1 MKATDFLSRASLA
14 ICGIL
19 LAAAF
24 ALVQVLIGGTR
35 LVFSLPAYGV
45 LAAMSILALV
55 LIGRARPQP
64 NQLCLISTG
73 IFVAYVLVRACT
85 SPVDYLARPDIYSA
99 LACLLVYLFV
109 ACILTGAKH
118 RSWFLFF
125 LLVLAMV
132 HVAIGALQ
140 FRDGTNFMPISF
152 LQRFDYGRRASGFYV
167 NPNHLAGL
175 LEILGVF
182 GLSIGFWGRS
192 PVWLKLL
199 MLYAAAVCYGGLI
212 ITGSRGGYFSA
223 GASVITVA
231 ALSLIVLWRAG
242 STVFVRIG
250 GATLIVAALVISVVL
265 ILARGSLFV
274 SERTGQGG
282 LENEGYNRR
291 YDMWHAA
298 AQEWQLQP
306 IVGTGSGTYL
316 FYGRQFRAE
325 STNKDPVYTHNDYLQ
340 LLAEYGLIGAATFLL
355 FLLSHLYAGWR
366 NFQRLGPKRVIV
378 STRLFSNALAL
389 QIGAL
394 GAVAAIVVHSIV
406 DFNLHIPANA
416 LLMAFVLGLLANPG
430 VSHESQTPALTKSS
444 IGWRIVAAL
453 VGIVVALQCVRLLPA
468 EYFAERARV
477 ALRDGDPTTAAS
489 FAVRALKTE
498 QKNPSIY
505 YYLGRAGML
514 EGNAVDDPAKRA
526 FLFQVASVAFEKGW
540 ALARQD
546 EIFPAELAVIY
557 DALERFPEAEWMY
570 NEALRLDPNS
580 VPLQQNYHAHLESW
594 RRAPAAKPIDV
605 DPGQE

>member
-1 MKATDFLSRASLA
+1 MKATDLLSRFSLA

-19 LAAAF
+19 FVASF
-24 ALVQVLIGGTR
+24 ALIQVLVGGTR
-35 LVFSLPAYGV
+35 LVFSFPAYGL
-45 LAAMSILALV
+45 LAAMSIFALV
-55 LIGRARPQP
+55 LIARSRPQP
-64 NQLCLISTG
+64 NQLCLISAG
-73 IFVAYVLVRACT
+73 IFVAYVVVRAWT
-85 SPVDYLARPDIYSA
+85 SPVDYLARADIYSV
-99 LACLLVYLFV
+99 LGCLLVYLFV
-109 ACILTGAKH
+109 ACIFTDAKY
-118 RSWFLFF
+118 RSWFLFS
-125 LLVLAMV
+125 LLVLAMI

-175 LEILGVF
+175 LEMIGVF
-182 GLSIGFWGRS
+182 SLSIACWGRW

-199 MLYAAAVCYGGLI
+199 TLYGAAVCYGGLI

-223 GASVITVA
+223 GAGVITVA

-242 STVFVRIG
+242 STVFVRLG

-265 ILARGSLFV
+265 ILARGSFFV

-282 LENEGYNRR
+282 LENEAYNRR
-291 YDMWHAA
+291 FDMWRSAI
-298 AQEWQLQP
+298 QEWQLQP
-306 IVGTGSGTYL
+306 ITGTGSGTYL

-394 GAVAAIVVHSIV
+394 GAVAVIVVHSIV
-406 DFNLHIPANA
+406 DFNLHVPANA
-416 LLMAFVLGLLANPG
+416 LVMAFVFGMLANPG
-430 VSHESQTPALTKSS
+430 VSHESQTPALTKPL
-444 IGWRIVAAL
+444 IGWRMVAAL
-453 VGIVVALQCVRLLPA
+453 IGIVLAIQCIRLLPA

-498 QKNPSIY
+498 QKNPNIY
-505 YYLGRAGML
+505 YYLGRAGMM
-514 EGNAVDDPAKRA
+514 EGNAVGDPVKRA

-546 EIFPAELAVIY
+546 EIFPTELASIY
-557 DALERFPEAEWMY
+557 DALERFAEAEWMY

-580 VPLQQNYHAHLESW
+580 VSLHQSYQTHLESW
-594 RRAPAAKPIDV
+594 RRAPVVKPVDV